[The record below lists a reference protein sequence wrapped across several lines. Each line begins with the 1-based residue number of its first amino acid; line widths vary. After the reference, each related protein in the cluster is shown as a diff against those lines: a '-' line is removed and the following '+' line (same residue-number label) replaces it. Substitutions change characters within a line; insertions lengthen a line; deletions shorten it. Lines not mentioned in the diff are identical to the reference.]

1 MNKNLIVLMAFFIC
15 VTSHAQKKKDLI
27 NEVANLKS
35 ETAALQ
41 TALDALKKSNEVNLE
56 NDFHKFSYA
65 FGVVMTNNLKAVGFD
80 SLPYNVIAV
89 AIEDVMKGDE
99 KITVEEA
106 MGIVQNK
113 FQEMQEAEAKE
124 KSAEGEL
131 FLAENAKKP
140 AVVTTESGLQYE
152 ILKEGKGAIPQS
164 TDQVSVHYTGMLI
177 DGKIF
182 DSSVERG
189 EPANFSVTGVIQGWQ
204 EALQLMPVGSK
215 WKVYVP
221 QDLGYGPRGA
231 GNGMIPPYATLIFE
245 MELLSI
251 EGQ

>member
-1 MNKNLIVLMAFFIC
+1 MNKSFIVLVAFLIG
-15 VTSHAQKKKDLI
+15 TTTYAQKKKDLI
-27 NEVANLKS
+27 NEVAKLKAEATEIRS
-35 ETAALQ
+35 ELNALEK
-41 TALDALKKSNEVNLE
+41 AKEVNLE
-56 NDFHKFSYA
+56 NDLHKFSYA
-65 FGVVMTNNLKAVGFD
+65 FGVVMTNNLKAAGFD
-80 SLPYNVIAV
+80 SLPYNVVAV
-89 AIEDVMKGDE
+89 AIEDVMKEEE

-106 MGIVQNK
+106 MGIVQSR

-131 FLAENAKKP
+131 FLAENAKRP
-140 AVVTTESGLQYE
+140 TVVTTESGLQYE
-152 ILKEGKGAIPQS
+152 ILTEGKGVIPES
-164 TDQVSVHYTGMLI
+164 TDHVSVHYKGMLI
-177 DGKIF
+177 DGKVF
-182 DSSVERG
+182 DSSIDRG
-189 EPANFSVTGVIQGWQ
+189 EPATLGVTGVIQGWQ

-231 GNGMIPPYATLIFE
+231 GNGMIPPYAALIFE

>member
-1 MNKNLIVLMAFFIC
+1 MNKSFIVIVTFLIAAVGY
-15 VTSHAQKKKDLI
+15 AQKKKDLI
-27 NEVANLKS
+27 DEVAKLKS
-35 ETAALQ
+35 ETAEMQ
-41 TALDALKKSNEVNLE
+41 TQLNALKKSKEVDLE
-56 NDFHKFSYA
+56 NDFHNFSYA

-89 AIEDVMKGDE
+89 AIEDVMKGEE

-106 MGIVQNK
+106 MGIVQKK
-113 FQEMQEAEAKE
+113 FQEMQEAEAEE

-140 AVVTTESGLQYE
+140 GVITTESGLQYE
-152 ILKEGKGAIPQS
+152 ILKVGKGAIPKS
-164 TDQVSVHYTGMLI
+164 SDQVSVHYSGMLL
-177 DGKIF
+177 DGKVF
-182 DSSVERG
+182 DSSIERD
-189 EPANFSVTGVIQGWQ
+189 EPATFSVTGVIQGWQ

-231 GNGMIPPYATLIFE
+231 GNGMIPPYAALIFE

>member
-1 MNKNLIVLMAFFIC
+1 MNKKLIVSMAFFIC
-15 VTSHAQKKKDLI
+15 VASHAQKKKDLI
-27 NEVANLKS
+27 NEVAKLKS
-35 ETAALQ
+35 ETAAMQ
-41 TALDALKKSNEVNLE
+41 TQLSALKKSNEVDLE

-89 AIEDVMKGDE
+89 AIEDVMKGAE

-140 AVVTTESGLQYE
+140 EVVTTESGLQYE
-152 ILKEGKGAIPQS
+152 ILKEGTGVIPQS
-164 TDQVSVHYTGMLI
+164 TDQVNVHYTGMLI

-221 QDLGYGPRGA
+221 QNLGYGPRGA
-231 GNGMIPPYATLIFE
+231 GNGMIPPYAALIFE

-251 EGQ
+251 EEQ

>member
-27 NEVANLKS
+27 NEVAKLKS